1 MLSSIVPDS
10 TLPTQSA
17 SPAPPLA
24 TRYAVIYC
32 RVSTEEQAN
41 GFSLDTQLPPC
52 LALGQRE
59 GLTVPEHLIFLEVY
73 TGTTLD
79 RPKLRQVREAI
90 HDPQV
95 HAHIVYDPDRLS
107 RNLGHQLLLSEEL
120 EQAAVRLL
128 IVSHPLEQGPEGWLF
143 FQMRGA
149 FAEYERAKILERMK
163 RGKMGRAQAG
173 YPEGGVAPLGY
184 RYVRGHKQ
192 GHYVIDEEEAALVR
206 RIIRMSLEG
215 VSTHAIAKKLS
226 AERVLTHHDRRYPT
240 GSKKRLAKGIW
251 NKGSVHKILRSKV
264 YLGQQ
269 SYNMYQRI
277 PGKTQPGETQP
288 PRKTRAILRDPSE
301 WLTIE
306 VPSLIDEATYNAVQ
320 EQLERNRALGQRRR
334 KYEYLFLA
342 GTLRCGRCGTPMSGY
357 TTQNGHRRYRCR
369 RLSWQITETDQPRCL
384 GSVHAETIETYVWEA
399 VEDAIRDPK
408 RLHAEIA
415 RQHANIETQR
425 EEVTRERRL
434 LDTALARCDRDLK
447 RWEDAYLAEAL
458 TVEDYK
464 SKKAEVEARRNSLH
478 AEQRRLDERVQG
490 FEQNHL
496 DIRATEAVCR
506 DLAQN
511 LDPLNIDKKRRALE
525 TFKIIVTSIP
535 GQWPPHIEGQILVRT
550 ASMASS

>member
-1 MLSSIVPDS
+1 
-10 TLPTQSA
+10 
-17 SPAPPLA
+17 
-24 TRYAVIYC
+24 
-32 RVSTEEQAN
+32 
-41 GFSLDTQLPPC
+41 
-52 LALGQRE
+52 
-59 GLTVPEHLIFLEVY
+59 
-73 TGTTLD
+73 
-79 RPKLRQVREAI
+79 
-90 HDPQV
+90 
-95 HAHIVYDPDRLS
+95 
-107 RNLGHQLLLSEEL
+107 
-120 EQAAVRLL
+120 
-128 IVSHPLEQGPEGWLF
+128 
-143 FQMRGA
+143 
-149 FAEYERAKILERMK
+149 
-163 RGKMGRAQAG
+163 
-173 YPEGGVAPLGY
+173 
-184 RYVRGHKQ
+184 
-192 GHYVIDEEEAALVR
+192 
-206 RIIRMSLEG
+206 
-215 VSTHAIAKKLS
+215 
-226 AERVLTHHDRRYPT
+226 
-240 GSKKRLAKGIW
+240 
-251 NKGSVHKILRSKV
+251 
-264 YLGQQ
+264 
-269 SYNMYQRI
+269 MYQRI